1 MSDDLQDVQRRCM
14 EANRLSARTGAE
26 QPPAPTLPTPKY
38 DHHPCTITSARYG
51 RTFSGGEWL
60 AWSCDPE
67 DVPDEPDMGDNE
79 ASHFWRGRSRVAIP
93 LVGKGKTPNDAVQ
106 DLERVVL
113 EWRRSK
119 GYAP

>member
-1 MSDDLQDVQRRCM
+1 M

-26 QPPAPTLPTPKY
+26 QPPAPTLPTPNVRPY
-38 DHHPCTITSARYG
+38 RAEVIVHEWWSY
-51 RTFSGGEWL
+51 FSGGEWL

-106 DLERVVL
+106 DLARVVL